1 MRGAQVNLTSH
12 SGKTAD
18 CRGVKLNKAMV
29 VRSLH
34 LCACSVFH
42 SNRTENGSRG
52 RKRKTQWEIPGS
64 YKKRFHQFQSK
75 DNFTSWSKPCQ
86 EQVIESE
93 RSSPAQKYNHS
104 FNSTCNL
111 RQNGSGQNYQT
122 YSGKKKKRN
131 KGKKKGKNRHH
142 DDRGPRPIKEERP
155 KFMTQEFKDQNA
167 LLVDGRLVCRHFLS
181 GRCIK
186 ADQCQLEHFQ
196 GYNDIIKE
204 GCKYYIRG
212 FCINGQSCPYM
223 HESFPC
229 KFFHKKGN
237 CLQEGNCRFSHEPL
251 NDVTEKL
258 LEEAMEQERAFYQLA
273 KTNKEES
280 EQQMDAQETKPA
292 EENKNPDLIS
302 QPLRPSFYN
311 STDAEKEPLQQP
323 DVTEQCASD
332 ANQPPSSSPSTQNQ
346 QEPVCYSVE
355 AILGPQLSRTFFSF
369 SKTPASQDTSSAS
382 HPQTSSDRPHPNQ
395 PKAPNS
401 AEAVFSSSKS
411 ADNSSN
417 SQTPDRPRERT
428 VCYAPHVISEKI
440 QAPPFRIE
448 EPRSSLRV
456 IENGCRQTLP
466 ESLSCLE
473 VKNRP
478 TPNSVPVLSHTS
490 GDEKEGQKTCFKQ
503 KLLHRPE
510 MSASS
515 RSREIEDSLAGTK
528 PVELFAGQA
537 CLLKH
542 PKPDLSKGRGAVP
555 DEPVIGCKKRREAGD
570 VAVNHFELTN
580 ILPSFK
586 RKHSDAQ
593 PATLEHHSSKTSI
606 KFSSDTANQ
615 GDFSSESNKTV
626 KRSFSSLF
634 ASPLSDGVTPG
645 SNSLTAAVRPQRSAD
660 VQIPSL
666 PFCSLFA
673 SPLSENSPS
682 FPSSKTQTAEFA
694 APPCRQKSAESVAS
708 KPKQRETDRRCF
720 PSQVRMHHRR
730 CKTENDAVKPP
741 SAAVCSILS
750 GSACEPSSSR
760 TNQNQPDI
768 SSPKDA
774 SAPSILKSLFVQ
786 LRPYPEDGGQKG
798 SGQSRDQSVY

>member
-1 MRGAQVNLTSH
+1 MAFANLF
-12 SGKTAD
+12 SG
-18 CRGVKLNKAMV
+18 LSAMTEDAG
-29 VRSLH
+29 S
-34 LCACSVFH
+34 SGESDITF

-75 DNFTSWSKPCQ
+75 DNFTSRSKPCQ

-104 FNSTCNL
+104 FNSTYNL
-111 RQNGSGQNYQT
+111 RQNDSGQNYQT
-122 YSGKKKKRN
+122 YSGKKKKMNRR
-131 KGKKKGKNRHH
+131 KKKKKKKGKNQHH

-280 EQQMDAQETKPA
+280 SEQQADAQETKPA

-311 STDAEKEPLQQP
+311 STDAEKESLEQP

-332 ANQPPSSSPSTQNQ
+332 ADQPPSSSPNTQSQ

-355 AILGPQLSRTFFSF
+355 AVLGPQLSRTFLSF
-369 SKTPASQDTSSAS
+369 SKTPASQDSSSAS
-382 HPQTSSDRPHPNQ
+382 HPRTSSDRPHPNQ
-395 PKAPNS
+395 PKAPDS
-401 AEAVFSSSKS
+401 AEAVFSSCKS

-440 QAPPFRIE
+440 QAPPFRKE
-448 EPRSSLRV
+448 EPRSSLRI

-473 VKNRP
+473 VKKRP
-478 TPNSVPVLSHTS
+478 TPDSLPVLSYAS
-490 GDEKEGQKTCFKQ
+490 GNEMEGQKTCIKQ
-503 KLLHRPE
+503 KLLHHPE
-510 MSASS
+510 MFASS

-528 PVELFAGQA
+528 PSEISTGQA
-537 CLLKH
+537 CLVKP
-542 PKPDLSKGRGAVP
+542 PKPALSKGRGAVP
-555 DEPVIGCKKRREAGD
+555 NEPVIRCNKRREAGD
-570 VAVNHFELTN
+570 ASVHHFELSN

-586 RKHSDAQ
+586 RKHSDAR
-593 PATLEHHSSKTSI
+593 PATLEHHSSKNSI
-606 KFSSDTANQ
+606 KSSSDTANR

-634 ASPLSDGVTPG
+634 ASPLPDSVTPG

-673 SPLSENSPS
+673 SPLGENSPS
-682 FPSSKTQTAEFA
+682 FPSSKTQTAE
-694 APPCRQKSAESVAS
+694 S
-708 KPKQRETDRRCF
+708 KQRDCDRRCF
-720 PSQVRMHHRR
+720 PSQLRMHHRR
-730 CKTENDAVKPP
+730 MSSISSQSCKTENDAVKPP

-750 GSACEPSSSR
+750 GSACEPSSSSR
-760 TNQNQPDI
+760 TNQNRPNV
-768 SSPKDA
+768 SSPKDT
-774 SAPSILKSLFVQ
+774 SAPSVLKSLFVQ
-786 LRPYPEDGGQKG
+786 LRPYPEDGEQKG